1 MSHWRDLFWYEP
13 TTPLDVK
20 GGIRAQSKR
29 GSFASKWW
37 GKRWIKVM
45 ESFHVGA
52 RLQRGRSYAR
62 RGQVADLQ
70 ILPGLITASVQG
82 SRRTPYEVNIAM
94 ETFSS
99 GEWEGMAAAL
109 NESPAHMAQLL
120 RGEMPGDIEDTFV
133 RAGLSLFPERRGD
146 LETICSCPDWSN
158 PCKHIAAVYYLLAEA
173 FDQDPFLLFKL
184 RGIEREDLVQMVL
197 GDAQEQDGEPGE
209 EEVEAVPPEPL
220 PLDTEAF
227 WGQKDVV
234 PVEIDEIDAPPVSG
248 ALARRLGGLPFWRGS
263 EDFQDV
269 LAEVY
274 RKASLSVKSL
284 IDESFNP

>member
-1 MSHWRDLFWYEP
+1 MSHWRDVFWYEP
-13 TTPLDVK
+13 SRPLGVK

-37 GKRWIKVM
+37 GKRWIKVL
-45 ESFHVGA
+45 ESFHIGA

-99 GEWEGMAAAL
+99 GEWERVAAAL

-120 RGEMPGDIEDTFV
+120 RGEMPEDIEDTFNRV
-133 RAGLSLFPERRGD
+133 SLPLFPERRGD
-146 LETICSCPDWSN
+146 LETVCSCPDWSN
-158 PCKHIAAVYYLLAEA
+158 PCKHIAAVYYLMAEA

-197 GDAQEQDGEPGE
+197 GDAQEQDGGQGE
-209 EEVEAVPPEPL
+209 EEIEAVPPEPL
-220 PLDTEAF
+220 PLDTDAF
-227 WGQKDVV
+227 WGQSDVV

-263 EDFQDV
+263 EGFQDV